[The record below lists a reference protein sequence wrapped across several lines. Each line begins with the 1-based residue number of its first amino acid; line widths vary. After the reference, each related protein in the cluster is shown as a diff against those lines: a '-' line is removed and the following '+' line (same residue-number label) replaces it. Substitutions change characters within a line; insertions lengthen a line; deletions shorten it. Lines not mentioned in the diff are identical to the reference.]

1 MAALKCIFS
10 CFFVYTHCIDRDW
23 VPNAAD
29 DMNAE
34 REKLIVVFFA
44 AF

>member
-1 MAALKCIFS
+1 MAAFQCIFS
-10 CFFVYTHCIDRDW
+10 SFFVYTHCIDRDW

-34 REKLIVVFFA
+34 VDRRLLRGFLS
-44 AF
+44 